1 MKNYLVKFLFA
12 IASVSFAAAAVA
24 TPLPVCAITDM
35 QDFTGKVDGIS
46 AFTCDGAYVTGPDG
60 MSAGNVIPI
69 LDFLYPESTGDV
81 GWNLVGKSNQKSFFK
96 ANPNGSTGKLKLV
109 SPITGQFAFSLTTN
123 QNPNWSVYIFDTSTP
138 MDIFKYD
145 TKGTA
150 LNESSNEGRGLAR
163 AILWACTGTCTAA
176 APPVNV
182 SEPGSLVL
190 AGLALAG
197 LFVRRKRT

>member
-1 MKNYLVKFLFA
+1 LKNYLVKFLLA
-12 IASVSFAAAAVA
+12 IASVSFAAAVTA

-35 QDFTGKVDGIS
+35 QDFTGKVDGVS
-46 AFTCDGAYVTGPDG
+46 AFTCDGAYVTDPDG
-60 MSAGNVIPI
+60 MSTDNVVPV
-69 LDFLYPESTGDV
+69 LDLLYIALAGDV
-81 GWNLVGKSNQKSFFK
+81 GWELVGKSNQKSVFK
-96 ANPNGSTGKLKLV
+96 ANPNGSTGTLKLV
-109 SPITGQFAFSLTTN
+109 SPITGVFAFSLSTN
-123 QNPNWSVYIFDTSTP
+123 QNPNWSLYIFDTSTP

-150 LNESSNEGRGLAR
+150 LKDASDEGLSL

-176 APPVNV
+176 AAPPVSV

-197 LFVRRKRT
+197 LFARRKRT